1 MLQLS
6 IQSHGCCPS
15 LDVVRVLLSDIHRR
29 LRRRRHLQHLRL
41 TKLSITRQSQ
51 LSRPLMPLL
60 RPLPRP
66 LEVRAKR
73 KLRNRGLPSRQ
84 KMLSAKF

>member
-15 LDVVRVLLSDIHRR
+15 LDVVRLILSDIHRR
-29 LRRRRHLQHLRL
+29 RRHHHLQHLRR
-41 TKLSITRQSQ
+41 TKLSIIRQSQ

-73 KLRNRGLPSRQ
+73 KLRNLGLPSRQ